1 VTIRTTGP
9 SGSTPAPRAPQ
20 GAAGPTSPGLTSRA
34 RRRAGVAAAVTAA
47 ALLLA
52 GCSSEAADGATPTGD
67 DQEAI
72 TLYNGRSEELVGPLL
87 EQFTADTGIPVEVRS
102 AGSGELSAQL
112 LTEGDASPADV
123 FLSQDAGALG
133 ALTKEGLFATLPAQT
148 VERVPAAYRAADG
161 TWTGTSGRVRVVV
174 YNSDLVSEAP
184 DTIDEVVAGDFAGG
198 RIGYAPTNASWQSFV
213 TGLRVLR
220 GEEGARAWLE
230 AFAAQDPVA
239 YEGNSQ
245 VRDAVEA
252 GEVQI
257 GLTNHY
263 YLFELIT
270 EKGEENVTARNQFM
284 APGDPGGL
292 VNVAGAGIL
301 ASSDQPEQALALV
314 DYLTGEKAQA
324 YFAEQ
329 TWEYPLIEGAAAP
342 EGLPSL
348 ESLDPPAIDLSDLDS
363 IAETQALLAEVGLLT
378 Q

>member
-1 VTIRTTGP
+1 
-9 SGSTPAPRAPQ
+9 
-20 GAAGPTSPGLTSRA
+20 
-34 RRRAGVAAAVTAA
+34 VAAAVTAA

-52 GCSSEAADGATPTGD
+52 GCSSEPADGATQSGD

-133 ALTKEGLFATLPAQT
+133 ALTKEGLFATLPEQT

-174 YNSDLVSEAP
+174 YNAELVPEAP

-230 AFAAQDPVA
+230 AFAGQDPVA

-245 VRDAVEA
+245 VRDAVDA

-263 YLFELIT
+263 YLYELIT
-270 EKGEENVTARNQFM
+270 EKGEENVAARNQFM